1 MQNSSQQELDVTP
14 LSSAAS
20 LSDAAASGSAGT
32 QQESDAPGTA
42 APSSDVALSHLAA
55 PQHILRQV
63 FYVAWPIMVSYVAI
77 GLPSGLL
84 EAQCGLAPWMAFAL
98 SATFYSGAGQFMM
111 SNLWITGVPLASII
125 ASVAAVS
132 TRQALY
138 SASLAPYLENKEY
151 KRSTVLATLVT
162 VTDETYGVSLSKF
175 EQDGGW
181 TATHSLLL
189 NLMCMLSWSAA
200 NAVGVVISDA
210 IDVPTA
216 IASFAMTSLF
226 ICLWITQ
233 PVSFPNIVA
242 ALTAIAA
249 VVVLKFTGLSNIAV
263 PAGAVVGVAC
273 AYLANTPR
281 RRREAAGAVGGG
293 GGAPGDEGLDAESM
307 AGTEPATDADPA
319 GEGAPHP

>member
-1 MQNSSQQELDVTP
+1 MQNSSQQEP
-14 LSSAAS
+14 
-20 LSDAAASGSAGT
+20 DAAAPSP
-32 QQESDAPGTA
+32 EA
-42 APSSDVALSHLAA
+42 ASSHPAA

-63 FYVAWPIMVSYVAI
+63 FAVAWPIMVSYVAI

-84 EAQCGLAPWMAFAL
+84 EAQCGLDPWMAFAL
-98 SATFYSGAGQFMM
+98 SMTFYSGAGQFMM

-132 TRQALY
+132 ARQALY

-151 KRSTVLATLVT
+151 KRGTVLATLVT
-162 VTDETYGVSLSKF
+162 VTDETYGVSLAKF
-175 EQDGGW
+175 QEASEEW

-200 NAVGVVISDA
+200 NAVGVVIGDA

-242 ALTAIAA
+242 ALTAIAS
-249 VVVLKFTGLSNIAV
+249 VVVFKFTGLSNIAV
-263 PAGAVVGVAC
+263 PAGAVIGVVC

-281 RRREAAGAVGGG
+281 RRREAAGAGGGG